1 MRTSLQDTT
10 ILYANLP
17 LLTCIY
23 GALWTPF
30 FLFDATV
37 KAEAFDLGMVR
48 AVLMEYYGFAAPPV
62 HCGLTLVSFLGAYLR
77 HSLGAPLK
85 RMITWHHSVP
95 ILREFARLLL
105 PPMFFCLS
113 EVTSDT
119 VQEIPRDC

>member
-48 AVLMEYYGFAAPPV
+48 AVLMEYYADLQLRLSIVALPW
-62 HCGLTLVSFLGAYLR
+62 LVS
-77 HSLGAPLK
+77 
-85 RMITWHHSVP
+85 
-95 ILREFARLLL
+95 
-105 PPMFFCLS
+105 
-113 EVTSDT
+113 
-119 VQEIPRDC
+119 